1 MAQFYS
7 NKAREKEEH
16 SLPDCE
22 VFQLT
27 AEEIVTMDED
37 LMWEACKKF
46 PLANMNSRER
56 EKAIAWAVEES
67 GAIGGWFWQACF
79 PGCLPDGEPVGPF
92 ATKQEAIEDAREG
105 MDDGS

>member
-7 NKAREKEEH
+7 NPAREKEEH

-27 AEEIVTMDED
+27 AEEVAMMDED

-46 PLANMNSRER
+46 PLAIMNSRQR

-67 GAIGGWFWQACF
+67 GVTGGWYWQACF
-79 PGCLPDGEPVGPF
+79 PGCLPDRVPIGPF
-92 ATKQEAIEDAREG
+92 ASEAEAIADAQEG